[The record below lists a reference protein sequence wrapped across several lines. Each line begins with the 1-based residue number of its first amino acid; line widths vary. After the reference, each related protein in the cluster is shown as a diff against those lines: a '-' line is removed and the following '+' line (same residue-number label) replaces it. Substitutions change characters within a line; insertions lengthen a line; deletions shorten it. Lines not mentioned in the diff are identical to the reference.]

1 MSDKKDTNS
10 WVHDSDFGMGGI
22 DKFNSE
28 TGKSEIIRQPET
40 DRPFTIEDYNKALAD
55 AQKKQEDIMSE
66 ETQQVKRA
74 DLINAQNKA
83 SEEQQTDTGEELP
96 KNPGGI
102 EIALAGFSKNEI
114 EVVLT
119 DGVLEIKSV
128 NAITDKDPNDGLVHK
143 GIAKRAFT
151 RKFTLADD
159 IEVKDAKLENGLLVI
174 DLEQIV
180 PEHKKPKTIKVK

>member
-1 MSDKKDTNS
+1 MVKLTHFDVNQFAPFTVGFDRVFDRLVDYDTNYTTGGFPPYNIRKT
-10 WVHDSDFGMGGI
+10 DDF
-22 DKFNSE
+22 KH
-28 TGKSEIIRQPET
+28 
-40 DRPFTIEDYNKALAD
+40 
-55 AQKKQEDIMSE
+55 
-66 ETQQVKRA
+66 V
-74 DLINAQNKA
+74 
-83 SEEQQTDTGEELP
+83 
-96 KNPGGI
+96 I
-102 EIALAGFSKNEI
+102 EIALAGFSKDEI

-119 DGVLEIKSV
+119 DGVLEIKSSELP
-128 NAITDKDPNDGLVHK
+128 ATEKPKDDLIHK

>member
-1 MSDKKDTNS
+1 MNKSLS
-10 WVHDSDFGMGGI
+10 FWSDFRPHTIGFDTIFDNLDYLRTVPNNNYPPYNIRKI
-22 DKFNSE
+22 DDEHWS
-28 TGKSEIIRQPET
+28 I
-40 DRPFTIEDYNKALAD
+40 D
-55 AQKKQEDIMSE
+55 
-66 ETQQVKRA
+66 V
-74 DLINAQNKA
+74 
-83 SEEQQTDTGEELP
+83 
-96 KNPGGI
+96 
-102 EIALAGFSKNEI
+102 ALAGFSKDEI

-119 DGVLEIKSV
+119 DGVLEIKSSDLPT
-128 NAITDKDPNDGLVHK
+128 TDKPKDDMIHK

>member
-1 MSDKKDTNS
+1 MVKLTHFDINQFTPFSVGFDRVFDRLVDYGTTY
-10 WVHDSDFGMGGI
+10 
-22 DKFNSE
+22 E
-28 TGKSEIIRQPET
+28 TGGFPPYNIRKT
-40 DRPFTIEDYNKALAD
+40 DDFKH
-55 AQKKQEDIMSE
+55 
-66 ETQQVKRA
+66 V
-74 DLINAQNKA
+74 
-83 SEEQQTDTGEELP
+83 
-96 KNPGGI
+96 I

-128 NAITDKDPNDGLVHK
+128 NAITDKDTNDGLVHK

>member
-1 MSDKKDTNS
+1 MVKLTHFDINQFTPFSVGFDRVFDRLVDYGTTY
-10 WVHDSDFGMGGI
+10 
-22 DKFNSE
+22 E
-28 TGKSEIIRQPET
+28 TGGFPPYNIRKT
-40 DRPFTIEDYNKALAD
+40 DDFKH
-55 AQKKQEDIMSE
+55 
-66 ETQQVKRA
+66 V
-74 DLINAQNKA
+74 
-83 SEEQQTDTGEELP
+83 
-96 KNPGGI
+96 I
-102 EIALAGFSKNEI
+102 EIALAGFSKDEI

-119 DGVLEIKSV
+119 DGVLEIKSSELPT
-128 NAITDKDPNDGLVHK
+128 TDKPKDDLIHK

>member
-1 MSDKKDTNS
+1 MVKLTHFDINQ
-10 WVHDSDFGMGGI
+10 FA
-22 DKFNSE
+22 
-28 TGKSEIIRQPET
+28 
-40 DRPFTIEDYNKALAD
+40 PFTVGFDRVFDKLVDYGN
-55 AQKKQEDIMSE
+55 
-66 ETQQVKRA
+66 T
-74 DLINAQNKA
+74 NY
-83 SEEQQTDTGEELP
+83 DTGGFP
-96 KNPGGI
+96 PYNIRKTDDFKHVI
-102 EIALAGFSKNEI
+102 EIALAGFSKDEI

-119 DGVLEIKSV
+119 DGVLEIKSSELP
-128 NAITDKDPNDGLVHK
+128 ATEKPKDDLIHK